1 MTLLFLYPIFFV
13 FLFWKTKDFFVTN
26 TYKYILFFYFIG
38 AVSACVIRFNPN
50 LVYASMPLD
59 FIAIVYHCL
68 MLYLIITPFRHF
80 ERFAFDNFSKHNPL
94 IIYSL
99 IAVIIP
105 VSLYYI
111 YLSVSSINLNM
122 IFLDVSSM
130 RQQLIENEA
139 ETGTLNTYLKA
150 FSNTFHGMALSIAF
164 YYIIKGVQNKFIIIL
179 LIICSMSQ
187 VIHSLNFAAR
197 EYVIK
202 YFFVFIMLFSLFKNK
217 ISSEWKKLLFNV
229 LSVCG
234 GIGAILFI
242 AVTIVRFTESDNYDN
257 PLTSVFAYLG
267 QGFVN
272 FSQRFIDFPNGLFGG
287 SQHFPLFSSSE
298 KVSVYNLNSVISSDY
313 FLNTFSTSIG
323 TWIVDCGI
331 FWASIITIFYSSLFK
346 LFGRLKLNIF
356 TLYYLIYAYEFIFS
370 CLFFYNDTIGKLR
383 VETFLFIVLLD
394 IINRQFIKKRK
405 LCF

>member
-1 MTLLFLYPIFFV
+1 MTLLLIYPIFFA
-13 FLFWKTKDFFVTN
+13 LIYWKSKKTSITS
-26 TYKYILFFYFIG
+26 TYKYILLFFLIG
-38 AVSACVIRFNPN
+38 AVSACIIRFNPN
-50 LVYASMPLD
+50 LVYSSMPLD
-59 FIAIVYHCL
+59 LIAIVYHCM
-68 MLYLIITPFRHF
+68 MLFLLINPFKHF
-80 ERFAFDNFSKHNPL
+80 DRYAFINFSRHNTV
-94 IIYSL
+94 IMYSL
-99 IAVIIP
+99 ITVIIL

-122 IFLDVSSM
+122 ILVDVSSM

-164 YYIIKGVQNKFIIIL
+164 YYIIKGTQKKLLIIIL
-179 LIICSMSQ
+179 MICSMSQ

-197 EYVIK
+197 EYIIK
-202 YFFVFIMLFSLFKNK
+202 YLFVFFMLFSLFKNK
-217 ISSEWKKLLFNV
+217 ISKEWKNLLLKLMIT
-229 LSVCG
+229 CG
-234 GIGAILFI
+234 SLGLILFI
-242 AVTIVRFTESDNYDN
+242 TVTLFRFTESDNYDN
-257 PLTSVFAYLG
+257 PLTSIFAYLG

-272 FSQRFIDFPNGLFGG
+272 FSQRFIDFPYGLFGG
-287 SQHFPLFSSSE
+287 SQHFPIFSDSE

-323 TWIVDCGI
+323 SWIVDCGI
-331 FWASIITIFYSSLFK
+331 FWATIITIIYSSLFRV
-346 LFGRLKLNIF
+346 FGKLKLNIF

-370 CLFFYNDTIGKLR
+370 CLFFFNDTIGKLR

-394 IINRQFIKKRK
+394 IINRQIIKKRE